1 MKNKN
6 EYDFFSGK
14 NLALLRQILKK
25 MMSSALTDK
34 DDEDYC
40 VCVLL

>member
-6 EYDFFSGK
+6 EYNFFSGK
-14 NLALLRQILKK
+14 NLAFAEANPKK